1 MNTIFAK
8 VIHDNNVESKFESA
22 KQITQHIETHA
33 DIDPVGRKKVAIQ
46 KISIRTLYAFRK
58 HSISI

>member
-22 KQITQHIETHA
+22 KQITQHIENHA

-46 KISIRTLYAFRK
+46 KISIRTAFRK

>member
-8 VIHDNNVESKFESA
+8 VIHDNNIESKFESA

-46 KISIRTLYAFRK
+46 KISIRTAFRK

>member
-46 KISIRTLYAFRK
+46 KISIRTAFRK